1 MKKEIIMAFCQKGG
15 YNAAKNVDRYVTKDM
30 SKYEQRNST
39 W

>member
-1 MKKEIIMAFCQKGG
+1 MHLWRKKYGG
-15 YNAAKNVDRYVTKDM
+15 NNAAKNVDRYVTKDM